1 MTEVNSVASKI
12 LTGLGNGSGI
22 DIYQL
27 ATDLTD
33 VERLPKQDAL
43 NSSKAASEAAISA
56 YSVLSF
62 QIGQLRSAFANLND
76 AAELTSA
83 SGSSSQSSNVSVTT
97 ATGAALSGT
106 HEISVSQLAYSQ
118 RNVSNAFASSTT
130 SLNGGAAFD
139 IFLTVGTAPNDT
151 VETVSIAAGD
161 DTPVGIASAIN
172 KAGLGF
178 TATLIDTAG
187 DGSSYKL
194 MLEGPTGASNNFTLS
209 SSIADDFGFHDAG
222 NELRAAQDAVFKLNG
237 VDITRSSNTIDD
249 VLTGV
254 TFELKST
261 IDVLSPATLNISKDT
276 DTLKASLQTLV
287 AAYNDLN
294 YSINELGNPDS
305 LEEEV
310 GGALSGDGNLLRTV
324 KSAVREAVQG
334 DSSTPSGN
342 LNALRDIGI
351 TIDRFGDL
359 QFDEATYDA
368 IAQSSFDDIST
379 MLSAGTTNQSFYD
392 GQAQGLARDV
402 MASLDELTASSG
414 IINTRKTS
422 AAERVSDYDDE
433 LEKLEMRMEM
443 VYNRYLQQFGVMES
457 MVATLNSTREALQ
470 GQLDALSASFSK
482 D

>member
-1 MTEVNSVASKI
+1 MNEVNSIGSKI

-33 VERLPKQDAL
+33 VERLPKQDSL
-43 NSSKAASEAAISA
+43 NSAKAASEAAISA

-62 QIGQLRSAFANLND
+62 QIGQLRNAFANLND

-83 SGSSSQSSNVSVTT
+83 SGSSSQSSNISVTT
-97 ATGAALSGT
+97 ATGAALSGS

-139 IFLTVGTAPNDT
+139 ITLTVGNASTST
-151 VETVSIAAGD
+151 QTIGVAAGD
-161 DTPVGIASAIN
+161 DTPVGIVNTIN
-172 KAGLGF
+172 RAGLGF
-178 TATLIDTAG
+178 NATLVDTAG
-187 DGSSYKL
+187 DGSSYKII
-194 MLEGPTGASNNFTLS
+194 LEGPSGAEGQFSVS
-209 SSIADDFGFHDAG
+209 SASSTSLGFGDETTA
-222 NELRAAQDAVFKLNG
+222 LRTAQDAIFEVDG
-237 VDITRSSNTIDD
+237 VEVNRASNTIDD

-254 TFELKST
+254 TFELKNT
-261 IDVLSPATLNISKDT
+261 IDAGSPATLSISKDT
-276 DTLKASLQTLV
+276 DTLKTTLQTLV

-305 LEEEV
+305 LEDEV

-324 KSAVREAVQG
+324 KNAVREAVQG
-334 DSSTPSGN
+334 DSSTPSGG

-359 QFDEATYDA
+359 QFDEATYDTL
-368 IAQSSFDDIST
+368 AQSNFDDIST

-414 IINTRKTS
+414 IINSRKTS

-443 VYNRYLQQFGVMES
+443 VYNRYIQQFGVMES
-457 MVATLNSTREALQ
+457 MVATLNSTRDYLE
-470 GQLDALSASFSK
+470 GQLEALSANFSNK
-482 D
+482 

>member
-62 QIGQLRSAFANLND
+62 QIGQLRNAFANLND

-139 IFLTVGTAPNDT
+139 ITLTVGNASTT
-151 VETVSIAAGD
+151 TETISVAAGD
-161 DTPVGIASAIN
+161 DTPVGIVSTIN
-172 KAGLGF
+172 RAGLGF
-178 TATLIDTAG
+178 SATLVDTAG
-187 DGSSYKL
+187 DGSSYKII
-194 MLEGPTGASNNFTLS
+194 LEGPSGAEGQFSVSAAS
-209 SSIADDFGFHDAG
+209 STALGFGDQTTA
-222 NELRAAQDAVFKLNG
+222 LRTAQDAIFEVDG
-237 VDITRSSNTIDD
+237 VQVNRASNTIDD

-254 TFELKST
+254 TFELKNT
-261 IDVLSPATLNISKDT
+261 IDALSSATLSVSKDT
-276 DTLKASLQTLV
+276 DTLKTSLQTLV

-305 LEEEV
+305 LEDEV
-310 GGALSGDGNLLRTV
+310 GGALSNDRMFLSSIKNTV
-324 KSAVREAVQG
+324 RNAVQS
-334 DSSTPSGN
+334 DSTSPSGDISS
-342 LNALRDIGI
+342 LRSIGI
-351 TIDRFGDL
+351 TIDRYGDL
-359 QFDEATYDA
+359 QFDESVYDNLSQA
-368 IAQSSFDDIST
+368 SFDDISL
-379 MLSAGTTNQSFYD
+379 MLSAGTTEQSYYD
-392 GQAQGLARDV
+392 GQAQGLAREV
-402 MASLDELTASSG
+402 MASLDALTESSG
-414 IINTRKTS
+414 IISSRKNS
-422 AAERVSDYDDE
+422 ATERVLAFEDE
-433 LEKLEMRMEM
+433 LKDLERRMEM
-443 VYNRYLQQFGVMES
+443 VFNRYIQQFSVMES
-457 MVATLNSTREALQ
+457 MVATLNNTREALQ
-470 GQLDALSASFSK
+470 GQLDALSAGFSNNK
-482 D
+482 